1 VKKEADPA
9 ARKYEDFLNSKKQEV
24 DKELKMQRT
33 NSSEKRLSANKSRV
47 TSPSPKKKRWEDSG
61 QEEEKPAPKLAP
73 APAPAPVLKP
83 AESEK
88 KQKISLTT
96 PNMRPPMIPHSK
108 PLPVTVITTTAA
120 KEPKVEPKKTE
131 SAKDPSPRLEETL
144 PLIDTVNSS
153 VTSLP

>member
-73 APAPAPVLKP
+73 APAPVLKP

-120 KEPKVEPKKTE
+120 KEPKKTE